1 MGMGV
6 AAGDRG
12 MGGYW
17 ASREVEVVWLAME
30 WMQVRDRKR
39 GVGDDGQVLGLRN
52 GEGGLATD

>member
-1 MGMGV
+1 MGV

-12 MGGYW
+12 AGGSW
-17 ASREVEVVWLAME
+17 ASREVEVAWLAME

-39 GVGDDGQVLGLRN
+39 GVGDDGQGLGLRN